1 MKKVLKKLPLIVL
14 ALVLVLAIKDK
25 TYAATYGKLT
35 YEVKNDGTI
44 KITDCDENASGALTI
59 PDTINGKKVTGIGY
73 RAFYDCRSLTSITIL
88 EGVTSIGQEA
98 FFGCSGL
105 TSLTISNSVTSIG
118 YMAFR
123 ECRSLTSITIP
134 NSVTSIGDR
143 AFWYCKSLTSITIPS
158 SVTNIG
164 SCAFG
169 TCSSLISI
177 NVSDNNKYY
186 CDVDGV
192 LFNKDKT
199 EIIKFP
205 GKKEGTNYKIP
216 NSVTSIGNGAFD
228 DCRSLTSITIP
239 NSVTSIGNEAFE
251 GCSSLTS
258 ITIPNSV
265 TSIGN
270 EAFYGCSGLTSITI
284 PNSVTSIGN
293 GAFEVC
299 SSLTNITIPE
309 GVTSI
314 DESTFSGCSSLT
326 NITIPEGV
334 TSIGRDAFSF
344 CRSLTSI
351 TMPDSLMSI
360 GIGAF
365 DNCNSLTSIT
375 IPNGVTSIGAAA
387 FHDCSSLTNIN
398 VSNNNKNYSSVDGV
412 LFNKDK
418 TEIIKYPVK
427 KKGTSYD
434 IPDSVTSIG
443 YEAFYNCRDLTSIAI
458 PEKVTSIGAH
468 AFEYCISLTN
478 ITIPEGVTSI
488 DIYTF
493 YCCDSLTNITI
504 PEGVTSIGNWALSG
518 CSSLTSINV
527 SDNNKNYSS
536 IDGVLFNKDKTEI
549 IMYPYRKESTS
560 YDIPNSVTSI
570 GRYAFEY
577 CNILTNITIPNS
589 VTSIESDAIYDCSN
603 LTRLA
608 IPSSVTSIGNQAFI
622 FCKSLEKVLCLG
634 NASKLGSDAFKGCS
648 SNLKIYAKNGLT
660 GYDANGWENYSDKIV
675 RYDESLKKITF
686 TSRKQ
691 TEKIE
696 LSNAVF
702 KSIAS
707 IKSYEIED
715 KSIVSVDSSGN
726 VIPLKNGTTNV
737 KAVVQYFDGT
747 KVNLTEK
754 IVVNVKSTGVAIKP
768 STWSFVDKYQSP
780 TKKMAAKVQ
789 PIDTAFQDVTWKS
802 SNTKVAT
809 VDSSGNVTAVGNGT
823 CKITATTKDGYNKS
837 VSSDVTVDI
846 KAESINL
853 DKTSLE
859 ITNLGVK
866 EKLKADVSPSFS
878 TINRPVKWSSSDT
891 NVAKVD
897 NDGNVTPVGNGTC
910 KITAT
915 TADGTNLSASCDIT
929 VKVATGISLNV
940 TSYKITNVS
949 QTLALVAS
957 LKPDDLENKKVEW
970 RSSNTGI
977 ATVDENGNVTPVGS
991 GSCKI
996 TATTTD
1002 GTNLSASCNLVVDVK
1017 VKSISFNSTSYTIT
1031 DLAQTPSFEP
1041 NITPS
1046 IASKNV
1052 TWRSSNTGI
1061 ATVNSKGVI
1070 KAVSNGTCKVT
1081 ATTTDGTNLSAS
1093 MDVIVDIKAKSV
1105 ALDKTSLNITS
1116 NNEKNKLNV
1125 AISPIQA
1132 SQKVNWK
1139 SSNEKIARV
1148 DGNGNVT
1155 AVGNGTCKITA
1166 TTTDGTN
1173 KTASCDVKVDIKAES
1188 IGFSLTSYKITDL
1201 AQTPSFTA
1209 KILPENT
1216 ANKNVTWKSSDTS
1229 IATVSSSGVIKAVSN
1244 GTCKITAT
1252 TKDGTNLSAS
1262 MDVIVDIKAKSVAL
1276 DKTSMQIT
1284 SQNSINKLVATVTP
1298 SQASQKVA
1306 WSSSNGKIATVDSK
1320 GRVKAVSN
1328 GKCKIIATT
1337 TDGTNRTAS
1346 CDVTVDVKFVTGISF
1361 DFNSYTITNVNQT
1374 PVFRPN
1380 ITPSDAEDKNVRW
1393 SSSNTKVATVSSS
1406 GVIKAAG
1413 NGTCKI
1419 TATTTDGTNLSAS
1432 FNITVNIKAT
1442 KITLDKT
1449 KIELTTGKETEK
1461 ITSSIEPSIA
1471 NKAVKY
1477 TSSNTSIATVSS
1489 DGVVTAVGSG
1499 TCRIIATTTD
1509 GSKVTASCDVTV
1521 DIKTTGMKLDKTNY
1535 TFNKAE
1541 TIKINPVI
1549 TPSKASK
1556 KLTWTSSN
1564 TKVAIVS
1571 SDGKVTPVGK
1581 GTCKITATTTDGTNL
1596 SASCNITSN
1605 VEYQKGDVNR
1615 DGKVNTL
1622 DVYYAMKGIVNGTLT
1637 DEEKVILDVNGDSKA
1652 NTLDINII
1660 MRYIV
1665 GQIDS
1670 L

>member
-1 MKKVLKKLPLIVL
+1 MKKVLKKLPLLIL

-25 TYAATYGKLT
+25 TYAATYGDLT
-35 YEVKNDGTI
+35 YEVQNDGTI
-44 KITDCDENASGALTI
+44 KITDCDGNASGALTI
-59 PDTINGKKVTGIGY
+59 PSTIGGKKVTSIGY
-73 RAFYDCRSLTSITIL
+73 HAFYDGSSLTSITIP
-88 EGVTSIGQEA
+88 EGVTSIDSYAFDDCSSLTSINVSENNKNYCSVDGVLFNKDKTELIQYPIKKEGTSYKIPNSVTSIGDSAFRRCKNLTSITIPEGITSIGYDAFYMCSSLTSINVSENNKNYCSVDGVLFNKDKTELIQYPIKKEGTSYKIPNSVTSIGDSVFRCCENLTSITIPNSVTSIGQEA
-98 FFGCSGL
+98 FWGCS
-105 TSLTISNSVTSIG
+105 SLISITIPNSVTSIG
-118 YMAFR
+118 DSAFFCCENLTSITIPEGVTSIGR
-123 ECRSLTSITIP
+123 YAFDECSSLTSITIP
-134 NSVTSIGDR
+134 NSVTSIGD
-143 AFWYCKSLTSITIPS
+143 
-158 SVTNIG
+158 
-164 SCAFG
+164 
-169 TCSSLISI
+169 
-177 NVSDNNKYY
+177 
-186 CDVDGV
+186 
-192 LFNKDKT
+192 
-199 EIIKFP
+199 
-205 GKKEGTNYKIP
+205 
-216 NSVTSIGNGAFD
+216 GAFRR
-228 DCRSLTSITIP
+228 CKNLTSITIP
-239 NSVTSIGNEAFE
+239 NSVTSIGDSAFWGCSSLTNITIPEGITSIGDDAFYMCSSLTSINVSENNKNYCSVDGVLFNKDKTELIQYPIKKEGTSYKIPNSVTSIGDRIFRWCENLTSITIPNSVTSIGQEAFL

-265 TSIGN
+265 TSI
-270 EAFYGCSGLTSITI
+270 EKWVFAD
-284 PNSVTSIGN
+284 
-293 GAFEVC
+293 C
-299 SSLTNITIPE
+299 SSLT
-309 GVTSI
+309 S
-314 DESTFSGCSSLT
+314 
-326 NITIPEGV
+326 ITIPEGV
-334 TSIGRDAFSF
+334 TSIGSYAFYDCS
-344 CRSLTSI
+344 SLTNITIPNSVTSI
-351 TMPDSLMSI
+351 W
-360 GIGAF
+360 
-365 DNCNSLTSIT
+365 DNCFEDCSSLTSIT
-375 IPNGVTSIGAAA
+375 IPEGVTSIGHGV
-387 FHDCSSLTNIN
+387 FNSCGNLTSIN
-398 VSNNNKNYSSVDGV
+398 VSENNKNYCSVDGV

-418 TEIIKYPVK
+418 TEIIKYPEGK
-427 KKGTSYD
+427 DGASY
-434 IPDSVTSIG
+434 
-443 YEAFYNCRDLTSIAI
+443 
-458 PEKVTSIGAH
+458 K
-468 AFEYCISLTN
+468 
-478 ITIPEGVTSI
+478 IPEGVTRIENSAFNQCNNL
-488 DIYTF
+488 T
-493 YCCDSLTNITI
+493 SLTISNGVINI
-504 PEGVTSIGNWALSG
+504 A
-518 CSSLTSINV
+518 
-527 SDNNKNYSS
+527 D
-536 IDGVLFNKDKTEI
+536 
-549 IMYPYRKESTS
+549 
-560 YDIPNSVTSI
+560 
-570 GRYAFEY
+570 YAFY
-577 CNILTNITIPNS
+577 SC
-589 VTSIESDAIYDCSN
+589 ES
-603 LTRLA
+603 
-608 IPSSVTSIGNQAFI
+608 F
-622 FCKSLEKVLCLG
+622 EKILCLG
-634 NASKLGSDAFKGCS
+634 DAPKLGSKSFDGCS

-660 GYDANGWENYSDKIV
+660 GYDANGWEKYSDKIV
-675 RYDESLKKITF
+675 RYDESLKKNSVTF

-726 VIPLKNGTTNV
+726 VTPLKNGATNV

-754 IVVNVKSTGVAIKP
+754 IVVNVKSTGLVINP

-780 TKKMAAKVQ
+780 TKKMVAKVQ

-823 CKITATTKDGYNKS
+823 CKITATTTDGYNKS
-837 VSSDVTVDI
+837 GSSDVTVDI

-853 DKTSLE
+853 DKTSLDF
-859 ITNLGVK
+859 TNLGVN

-915 TADGTNLSASCDIT
+915 T
-929 VKVATGISLNV
+929 
-940 TSYKITNVS
+940 
-949 QTLALVAS
+949 
-957 LKPDDLENKKVEW
+957 
-970 RSSNTGI
+970 
-977 ATVDENGNVTPVGS
+977 
-991 GSCKI
+991 
-996 TATTTD
+996 
-1002 GTNLSASCNLVVDVK
+1002 
-1017 VKSISFNSTSYTIT
+1017 
-1031 DLAQTPSFEP
+1031 
-1041 NITPS
+1041 
-1046 IASKNV
+1046 
-1052 TWRSSNTGI
+1052 
-1061 ATVNSKGVI
+1061 
-1070 KAVSNGTCKVT
+1070 
-1081 ATTTDGTNLSAS
+1081 
-1093 MDVIVDIKAKSV
+1093 
-1105 ALDKTSLNITS
+1105 
-1116 NNEKNKLNV
+1116 
-1125 AISPIQA
+1125 
-1132 SQKVNWK
+1132 
-1139 SSNEKIARV
+1139 
-1148 DGNGNVT
+1148 
-1155 AVGNGTCKITA
+1155 
-1166 TTTDGTN
+1166 TDGTN

-1188 IGFSLTSYKITDL
+1188 INFNISSYKITDL

-1216 ANKNVTWKSSDTS
+1216 ANKKVIWKSSDTS
-1229 IATVSSSGVIKAVSN
+1229 IATANPSTGVIKAVSN

-1252 TKDGTNLSAS
+1252 TTDGTNLSAS
-1262 MDVIVDIKAKSVAL
+1262 VDVIVDIKANSVAL

-1284 SQNSINKLVATVTP
+1284 SKNSINKLVATVTP

-1306 WSSSNGKIATVDSK
+1306 WSSSNGNIAKVDSK
-1320 GRVKAVSN
+1320 GRVTPVSN
-1328 GKCKIIATT
+1328 GTCKIIAIT

-1346 CDVTVDVKFVTGISF
+1346 CDVTVDIKFVTGISF

-1521 DIKTTGMKLDKTNY
+1521 NIKTTGMKLDKTNY

-1596 SASCNITSN
+1596 SAICNITSN

-1615 DGKVNTL
+1615 DGKVNVS
-1622 DVYYAMKGIVNGTLT
+1622 DVLYTMNKYMKGILT
-1637 DEEKVILDVNGDSKA
+1637 EEEKVIAEVTGDGRVNMNDVYRILAYAMGKIS
-1652 NTLDINII
+1652 
-1660 MRYIV
+1660 
-1665 GQIDS
+1665 S

>member
-1 MKKVLKKLPLIVL
+1 MKKVLKKLPLLVL
-14 ALVLVLAIKDK
+14 ALVLILAIKDK
-25 TYAATYGKLT
+25 TYAATYGDLT
-35 YEVKNDGTI
+35 YEVQDDGTI
-44 KITDCDENASGALTI
+44 KITDCNESASGALTI
-59 PDTINGKKVTGIGY
+59 PSTIDGKKVT
-73 RAFYDCRSLTSITIL
+73 
-88 EGVTSIGQEA
+88 SIGKKA
-98 FFGCSGL
+98 FEHCRKL
-105 TSLTISNSVTSIG
+105 TN
-118 YMAFR
+118 
-123 ECRSLTSITIP
+123 ITIP
-134 NSVTSIGDR
+134 NSVTSIGEDAFAYCSSLTNITIPNSVTSIEEYAFDSCISLTNITIPDSVTSIGRCAFWNCNMLTSITIPDGVTSIGEDAFAYCSSLTSITIPGNVTSIDSCAFLGCRSLTSINVSNNNKNYSTIDGILFNKDKTEIITYPAKKKETSYDIPNSVTSIGNGTFAYCSSLTNIIIPNSVTSIGRYTFEDCNSLTSITIPDSVTSIGYSAFESCNSLTNITIPNSVTSIGHR
-143 AFWYCKSLTSITIPS
+143 AFAYCSSLTNITISDSVTSIGKDAFRDCSSLTSITIPEGVTSIGIGTFNNCSSLTSINVSDNNKNYSSIEGVLFNKDKTDIIKYPAKKKETSYDIPNAVTYIGDYAFEDCSSLTNITIPNSVTTIRYSAFEDCRNLTSITIPS
-158 SVTNIG
+158 SVTSI
-164 SCAFG
+164 
-169 TCSSLISI
+169 SSATFI
-177 NVSDNNKYY
+177 
-186 CDVDGV
+186 
-192 LFNKDKT
+192 
-199 EIIKFP
+199 
-205 GKKEGTNYKIP
+205 
-216 NSVTSIGNGAFD
+216 
-228 DCRSLTSITIP
+228 
-239 NSVTSIGNEAFE
+239 
-251 GCSSLTS
+251 
-258 ITIPNSV
+258 
-265 TSIGN
+265 
-270 EAFYGCSGLTSITI
+270 GCSGLTSITI

-293 GAFEVC
+293 IAFR
-299 SSLTNITIPE
+299 
-309 GVTSI
+309 
-314 DESTFSGCSSLT
+314 GCSSLT
-326 NITIPEGV
+326 NITIP
-334 TSIGRDAFSF
+334 
-344 CRSLTSI
+344 
-351 TMPDSLMSI
+351 
-360 GIGAF
+360 
-365 DNCNSLTSIT
+365 
-375 IPNGVTSIGAAA
+375 NGVTSIDYGT
-387 FHDCSSLTNIN
+387 FYDCSSLTNI
-398 VSNNNKNYSSVDGV
+398 
-412 LFNKDK
+412 
-418 TEIIKYPVK
+418 T
-427 KKGTSYD
+427 

-443 YEAFYNCRDLTSIAI
+443 I
-458 PEKVTSIGAH
+458 
-468 AFEYCISLTN
+468 
-478 ITIPEGVTSI
+478 
-488 DIYTF
+488 
-493 YCCDSLTNITI
+493 
-504 PEGVTSIGNWALSG
+504 
-518 CSSLTSINV
+518 
-527 SDNNKNYSS
+527 
-536 IDGVLFNKDKTEI
+536 
-549 IMYPYRKESTS
+549 
-560 YDIPNSVTSI
+560 
-570 GRYAFEY
+570 YAF
-577 CNILTNITIPNS
+577 
-589 VTSIESDAIYDCSN
+589 YDCS
-603 LTRLA
+603 
-608 IPSSVTSIGNQAFI
+608 
-622 FCKSLEKVLCLG
+622 SLEKVLCLG
-634 NASKLGSDAFKGCS
+634 NTSKLGSGAFKKCS

-675 RYDESLKKITF
+675 RYDETLKDKSVTF
-686 TSRKQ
+686 TRKSQ
-691 TEKIE
+691 TKNVE
-696 LSNAVF
+696 LSNDIL
-702 KSIAS
+702 KSLAS

-715 KSIVSVDSSGN
+715 KSIASVDSSGK
-726 VIPLKNGTTNV
+726 VTPLKNGTTNV
-737 KAVVQYFDGT
+737 KVVVQYFEGT
-747 KVNLTEK
+747 KVNLTEE
-754 IVVNVKSTGVAIKP
+754 IVV
-768 STWSFVDKYQSP
+768 DY
-780 TKKMAAKVQ
+780 
-789 PIDTAFQDVTWKS
+789 
-802 SNTKVAT
+802 
-809 VDSSGNVTAVGNGT
+809 
-823 CKITATTKDGYNKS
+823 
-837 VSSDVTVDI
+837 
-846 KAESINL
+846 KAESISL
-853 DKTSLE
+853 DKTN
-859 ITNLGVK
+859 ITLNNNK
-866 EKLKADVSPSFS
+866 
-878 TINRPVKWSSSDT
+878 PVK
-891 NVAKVD
+891 
-897 NDGNVTPVGNGTC
+897 
-910 KITAT
+910 
-915 TADGTNLSASCDIT
+915 L
-929 VKVATGISLNV
+929 
-940 TSYKITNVS
+940 
-949 QTLALVAS
+949 
-957 LKPDDLENKKVEW
+957 
-970 RSSNTGI
+970 
-977 ATVDENGNVTPVGS
+977 
-991 GSCKI
+991 
-996 TATTTD
+996 
-1002 GTNLSASCNLVVDVK
+1002 
-1017 VKSISFNSTSYTIT
+1017 
-1031 DLAQTPSFEP
+1031 
-1041 NITPS
+1041 
-1046 IASKNV
+1046 
-1052 TWRSSNTGI
+1052 
-1061 ATVNSKGVI
+1061 
-1070 KAVSNGTCKVT
+1070 
-1081 ATTTDGTNLSAS
+1081 
-1093 MDVIVDIKAKSV
+1093 
-1105 ALDKTSLNITS
+1105 
-1116 NNEKNKLNV
+1116 NEKVLPEYTNNK
-1125 AISPIQA
+1125 
-1132 SQKVNWK
+1132 KVNWK
-1139 SSNEKIARV
+1139 SSDEKIARV

-1155 AVGNGTCKITA
+1155 AVENGTCKITA

-1262 MDVIVDIKAKSVAL
+1262 VDIIVDIKAKSVAL
-1276 DKTSMQIT
+1276 NKTSMQIT

-1499 TCRIIATTTD
+1499 TCRIIATPTD

-1596 SASCNITSN
+1596 SAICNITSN

>member
-1 MKKVLKKLPLIVL
+1 MKKVLKKLPLLIL

-25 TYAATYGKLT
+25 TYAATYGDLT
-35 YEVKNDGTI
+35 YEVQNDGTI
-44 KITDCDENASGALTI
+44 KITDCDGNASGALTI
-59 PDTINGKKVTGIGY
+59 PSTIGGKKVTSIGY
-73 RAFYDCRSLTSITIL
+73 HAFYDGSSLTSITIP
-88 EGVTSIGQEA
+88 EGVTSIDSYAFDDCSSLTSINVSENNKNYCSVDGVLFNKDKTELIQYPIKKEGTSYKIPNSVTSIGDSAFRRCKNLTSITIPEGITSIGYDAFYMCSSLTSINVSENNKNYCSVDGVLFNKDKTELIQYPIKKEGTSYKIPNSVTSIGDSVFRCCENLTSITIPNSVTSIGQEA
-98 FFGCSGL
+98 FWGCS
-105 TSLTISNSVTSIG
+105 SLISITIPNSVTSIG
-118 YMAFR
+118 DSAFFCCENLTSITIPEGVTSIGR
-123 ECRSLTSITIP
+123 YAFDECSSLTSITIP
-134 NSVTSIGDR
+134 NSVTSIGD
-143 AFWYCKSLTSITIPS
+143 
-158 SVTNIG
+158 
-164 SCAFG
+164 
-169 TCSSLISI
+169 
-177 NVSDNNKYY
+177 
-186 CDVDGV
+186 
-192 LFNKDKT
+192 
-199 EIIKFP
+199 
-205 GKKEGTNYKIP
+205 
-216 NSVTSIGNGAFD
+216 GAFRR
-228 DCRSLTSITIP
+228 CKNLTSITIP
-239 NSVTSIGNEAFE
+239 NSVTSIGDSAFWGCSSLTNITIPEGITSIGDDAFYMCSSLTSINVSENNKNYCSVDGVLFNKDKTELIQYPIKKEGTSYKIPNSVTSIGDRIFRWCENLTSITIPNSVTSIGQEAFL

-265 TSIGN
+265 TSI
-270 EAFYGCSGLTSITI
+270 EKWVFAD
-284 PNSVTSIGN
+284 
-293 GAFEVC
+293 C
-299 SSLTNITIPE
+299 SSLT
-309 GVTSI
+309 S
-314 DESTFSGCSSLT
+314 
-326 NITIPEGV
+326 ITIPEGV
-334 TSIGRDAFSF
+334 TSIGSYAFY
-344 CRSLTSI
+344 
-351 TMPDSLMSI
+351 
-360 GIGAF
+360 
-365 DNCNSLTSIT
+365 
-375 IPNGVTSIGAAA
+375 
-387 FHDCSSLTNIN
+387 DCSSLTNITIPNSVTSIWDNCFEDCSSLTSIN
-398 VSNNNKNYSSVDGV
+398 VSENNKNYCSVDGV

-418 TEIIKYPVK
+418 TEIIKYPEGK
-427 KKGTSYD
+427 DGASY
-434 IPDSVTSIG
+434 
-443 YEAFYNCRDLTSIAI
+443 
-458 PEKVTSIGAH
+458 K
-468 AFEYCISLTN
+468 
-478 ITIPEGVTSI
+478 IPEGVTRIENSAFNQCNNL
-488 DIYTF
+488 T
-493 YCCDSLTNITI
+493 SLTISNGVINI
-504 PEGVTSIGNWALSG
+504 A
-518 CSSLTSINV
+518 
-527 SDNNKNYSS
+527 D
-536 IDGVLFNKDKTEI
+536 
-549 IMYPYRKESTS
+549 
-560 YDIPNSVTSI
+560 
-570 GRYAFEY
+570 YAFY
-577 CNILTNITIPNS
+577 SC
-589 VTSIESDAIYDCSN
+589 ES
-603 LTRLA
+603 
-608 IPSSVTSIGNQAFI
+608 F
-622 FCKSLEKVLCLG
+622 EKILCLG
-634 NASKLGSDAFKGCS
+634 DAPKLGSKSFDGCS

-660 GYDANGWENYSDKIV
+660 GYDANGWEKYSDKIV
-675 RYDESLKKITF
+675 RYDESLKKNSVTF

-696 LSNAVF
+696 LSNDAF
-702 KSIAS
+702 KEIAS

-726 VIPLKNGTTNV
+726 VTPLKNGTTNV

-754 IVVNVKSTGVAIKP
+754 IVVNVKSTGVAINP

-780 TKKMAAKVQ
+780 TKKMVAKVQ

-809 VDSSGNVTAVGNGT
+809 VDNSGNVTAVGNGT
-823 CKITATTKDGYNKS
+823 CKITATTTDGYS
-837 VSSDVTVDI
+837 SSGSSDVTVDI

-853 DKTSLE
+853 DKTSLDF
-859 ITNLGVK
+859 TNLGVN

-897 NDGNVTPVGNGTC
+897 NDGN
-910 KITAT
+910 
-915 TADGTNLSASCDIT
+915 
-929 VKVATGISLNV
+929 
-940 TSYKITNVS
+940 
-949 QTLALVAS
+949 
-957 LKPDDLENKKVEW
+957 
-970 RSSNTGI
+970 
-977 ATVDENGNVTPVGS
+977 
-991 GSCKI
+991 
-996 TATTTD
+996 
-1002 GTNLSASCNLVVDVK
+1002 
-1017 VKSISFNSTSYTIT
+1017 
-1031 DLAQTPSFEP
+1031 
-1041 NITPS
+1041 ITP
-1046 IASKNV
+1046 
-1052 TWRSSNTGI
+1052 
-1061 ATVNSKGVI
+1061 
-1070 KAVSNGTCKVT
+1070 
-1081 ATTTDGTNLSAS
+1081 
-1093 MDVIVDIKAKSV
+1093 
-1105 ALDKTSLNITS
+1105 
-1116 NNEKNKLNV
+1116 
-1125 AISPIQA
+1125 
-1132 SQKVNWK
+1132 
-1139 SSNEKIARV
+1139 
-1148 DGNGNVT
+1148 
-1155 AVGNGTCKITA
+1155 VGNGTCKITA

-1188 IGFSLTSYKITDL
+1188 INFNISSYKITDL

-1216 ANKNVTWKSSDTS
+1216 ANKKVIWKSSDTS
-1229 IATVSSSGVIKAVSN
+1229 IATANPSTGVIKAVSN

-1252 TKDGTNLSAS
+1252 TTDGTNLSAS
-1262 MDVIVDIKAKSVAL
+1262 MDIIVDIKANSVAL

-1298 SQASQKVA
+1298 SQANQKVA
-1306 WSSSNGKIATVDSK
+1306 WSSSNGNIAKVDSK
-1320 GRVKAVSN
+1320 GRVTPVSN
-1328 GKCKIIATT
+1328 GTCKIIATT

-1346 CDVTVDVKFVTGISF
+1346 CDVTVDIKFVTGISF

-1432 FNITVNIKAT
+1432 FNIIVNIKAT

-1471 NKAVKY
+1471 NKNVKY
-1477 TSSNTSIATVSS
+1477 TSSDESIATVSS

-1499 TCRIIATTTD
+1499 TCKITAAPTD

-1596 SASCNITSN
+1596 SSSCNITSN

>member
-1 MKKVLKKLPLIVL
+1 MKKVLKKLPLLIL

-25 TYAATYGKLT
+25 TYAATYGDLT
-35 YEVKNDGTI
+35 YEVQNDGTI
-44 KITDCDENASGALTI
+44 KITDCDGNASGALTI
-59 PDTINGKKVTGIGY
+59 PSTIGGKKVTSIGY
-73 RAFYDCRSLTSITIL
+73 HAFYDGSSLTSITIP
-88 EGVTSIGQEA
+88 EGVTSIDSYAFDDCSSLTSINVSENNKNYCSVDGVLFNKDKTELIQYPIKKEGTSYKIPNSVTSIGDSAFRRCKNLTSITIPEGITSIGYDAFYMCSSLTSINVSENNKNYCSVDGVLFNKDKTELIQYPIKKEGTSYKIPNSVTSIGDSVFRCCENLTSITIPNSVTSIGQEA
-98 FFGCSGL
+98 FWGCS
-105 TSLTISNSVTSIG
+105 SLISITIPNSVTSIG
-118 YMAFR
+118 DSAFFCCENLTSITIPEGVTSIGR
-123 ECRSLTSITIP
+123 YAFDECSSLTSITIP
-134 NSVTSIGDR
+134 NSVTSIGD
-143 AFWYCKSLTSITIPS
+143 
-158 SVTNIG
+158 
-164 SCAFG
+164 
-169 TCSSLISI
+169 
-177 NVSDNNKYY
+177 
-186 CDVDGV
+186 
-192 LFNKDKT
+192 
-199 EIIKFP
+199 
-205 GKKEGTNYKIP
+205 
-216 NSVTSIGNGAFD
+216 GAFRR
-228 DCRSLTSITIP
+228 CKNLTSITIP
-239 NSVTSIGNEAFE
+239 NSVTSIGDSAFWGCSSLTNITIPEGITSIGDDAFYMCSSLTSINVSENNKNYCSVDGVLFNKDKTELIQYPIKKEGTSYKIPNSVTSIGDRIFRWCENLTSITIPNSVTSIGQEAFL

-265 TSIGN
+265 TSI
-270 EAFYGCSGLTSITI
+270 EKWVFA
-284 PNSVTSIGN
+284 
-293 GAFEVC
+293 EC
-299 SSLTNITIPE
+299 SSLT
-309 GVTSI
+309 S
-314 DESTFSGCSSLT
+314 
-326 NITIPEGV
+326 ITIPEGV
-334 TSIGRDAFSF
+334 TSIGSYAFY
-344 CRSLTSI
+344 
-351 TMPDSLMSI
+351 
-360 GIGAF
+360 
-365 DNCNSLTSIT
+365 
-375 IPNGVTSIGAAA
+375 
-387 FHDCSSLTNIN
+387 DCSSLT
-398 VSNNNKNYSSVDGV
+398 S
-412 LFNKDK
+412 
-418 TEIIKYPVK
+418 
-427 KKGTSYD
+427 
-434 IPDSVTSIG
+434 
-443 YEAFYNCRDLTSIAI
+443 
-458 PEKVTSIGAH
+458 
-468 AFEYCISLTN
+468 
-478 ITIPEGVTSI
+478 
-488 DIYTF
+488 
-493 YCCDSLTNITI
+493 ITI

-675 RYDESLKKITF
+675 RYDESLKKNSVTF

-696 LSNAVF
+696 LSNDAF
-702 KSIAS
+702 KEIAS

-726 VIPLKNGTTNV
+726 VTPLKNGTTNV

-754 IVVNVKSTGVAIKP
+754 IVVNVKSTGVAINP

-780 TKKMAAKVQ
+780 TKKMVTKVQ

-809 VDSSGNVTAVGNGT
+809 VDNSGNVTAVGNGT
-823 CKITATTKDGYNKS
+823 CKITATTTDGYS
-837 VSSDVTVDI
+837 SSGSSDVTVDI

-853 DKTSLE
+853 DKTSLDF
-859 ITNLGVK
+859 TNLGVN

-915 TADGTNLSASCDIT
+915 T
-929 VKVATGISLNV
+929 
-940 TSYKITNVS
+940 
-949 QTLALVAS
+949 
-957 LKPDDLENKKVEW
+957 
-970 RSSNTGI
+970 
-977 ATVDENGNVTPVGS
+977 
-991 GSCKI
+991 
-996 TATTTD
+996 
-1002 GTNLSASCNLVVDVK
+1002 
-1017 VKSISFNSTSYTIT
+1017 
-1031 DLAQTPSFEP
+1031 
-1041 NITPS
+1041 
-1046 IASKNV
+1046 
-1052 TWRSSNTGI
+1052 
-1061 ATVNSKGVI
+1061 
-1070 KAVSNGTCKVT
+1070 
-1081 ATTTDGTNLSAS
+1081 
-1093 MDVIVDIKAKSV
+1093 
-1105 ALDKTSLNITS
+1105 
-1116 NNEKNKLNV
+1116 
-1125 AISPIQA
+1125 
-1132 SQKVNWK
+1132 
-1139 SSNEKIARV
+1139 
-1148 DGNGNVT
+1148 
-1155 AVGNGTCKITA
+1155 
-1166 TTTDGTN
+1166 TDGTN

-1188 IGFSLTSYKITDL
+1188 INFNISSYKITDL

-1216 ANKNVTWKSSDTS
+1216 ANKKVIWKSSDTS
-1229 IATVSSSGVIKAVSN
+1229 IATANPSTGVIKAVSN

-1252 TKDGTNLSAS
+1252 TTDGTNLSAS
-1262 MDVIVDIKAKSVAL
+1262 VDVIVDIKANSVAL

-1284 SQNSINKLVATVTP
+1284 SKNSINKLVATVTP

-1306 WSSSNGKIATVDSK
+1306 WSSSNGNIAKVDSK
-1320 GRVKAVSN
+1320 GRVTPVSN
-1328 GKCKIIATT
+1328 GTCKIIAIT

-1346 CDVTVDVKFVTGISF
+1346 CDVTVDIKFVTGISF

-1432 FNITVNIKAT
+1432 FNIIVNIKAT

-1471 NKAVKY
+1471 NKNVKY
-1477 TSSNTSIATVSS
+1477 TSSDESIATVSS

-1499 TCRIIATTTD
+1499 TCKITAAPTD

-1596 SASCNITSN
+1596 SSSCNITSN

-1615 DGKVNTL
+1615 DGKVNVS
-1622 DVYYAMKGIVNGTLT
+1622 DVLYTMNKYMKGILT
-1637 DEEKVILDVNGDSKA
+1637 DEEKELAEVTSDGRVNMNDVYRILAYAMGKIS
-1652 NTLDINII
+1652 
-1660 MRYIV
+1660 
-1665 GQIDS
+1665 S

>member
-1 MKKVLKKLPLIVL
+1 MKKVLKKLPLLIL
-14 ALVLVLAIKDK
+14 ALVLALAIKDK

-35 YEVKNDGTI
+35 YEVQYDGTI
-44 KITDCDENASGALTI
+44 KITDCDRSASGALTI
-59 PDTINGKKVTGIGY
+59 PDTIDGKKVTWIGY
-73 RAFYDCRSLTSITIL
+73 QAFMNCNR
-88 EGVTSIGQEA
+88 
-98 FFGCSGL
+98 
-105 TSLTISNSVTSIG
+105 
-118 YMAFR
+118 
-123 ECRSLTSITIP
+123 LTSITIP
-134 NSVTSIGDR
+134 NSITGIASEAFIDCSSLTNITIPDSVISIGES
-143 AFWYCKSLTSITIPS
+143 AFYFCESLTNITIPDSVISIGYNAFYYCRSLTSI
-158 SVTNIG
+158 
-164 SCAFG
+164 
-169 TCSSLISI
+169 
-177 NVSDNNKYY
+177 NVSNNSKNYSSI
-186 CDVDGV
+186 DGV

-199 EIIKFP
+199 QIISYSA
-205 GKKEGTNYKIP
+205 GKKETSYIIP
-216 NSVTSIGNGAFD
+216 DSVTSIADYAFD
-228 DCRSLTSITIP
+228 NCTRLTSITIP
-239 NSVTSIGNEAFE
+239 EGVTIIGSSAFDNCIRLTSIVIPNGVTSIAYGAFNECRSLTNITIPDSVTYIGAIAFY

-258 ITIPNSV
+258 ITIP
-265 TSIGN
+265 
-270 EAFYGCSGLTSITI
+270 
-284 PNSVTSIGN
+284 
-293 GAFEVC
+293 
-299 SSLTNITIPE
+299 
-309 GVTSI
+309 
-314 DESTFSGCSSLT
+314 
-326 NITIPEGV
+326 
-334 TSIGRDAFSF
+334 
-344 CRSLTSI
+344 
-351 TMPDSLMSI
+351 
-360 GIGAF
+360 
-365 DNCNSLTSIT
+365 
-375 IPNGVTSIGAAA
+375 
-387 FHDCSSLTNIN
+387 
-398 VSNNNKNYSSVDGV
+398 
-412 LFNKDK
+412 
-418 TEIIKYPVK
+418 
-427 KKGTSYD
+427 
-434 IPDSVTSIG
+434 DSVTSVDKYAFVDCIG
-443 YEAFYNCRDLTSIAI
+443 LT
-458 PEKVTSIGAH
+458 G
-468 AFEYCISLTN
+468 
-478 ITIPEGVTSI
+478 
-488 DIYTF
+488 
-493 YCCDSLTNITI
+493 
-504 PEGVTSIGNWALSG
+504 
-518 CSSLTSINV
+518 INV

-549 IMYPYRKESTS
+549 IKYPAKKEGPN
-560 YDIPNSVTSI
+560 YDIPNSVTNI
-570 GRYAFEY
+570 GTSAFY
-577 CNILTNITIPNS
+577 KCSSLTSITIPS
-589 VTSIESDAIYDCSN
+589 G
-603 LTRLA
+603 
-608 IPSSVTSIGNQAFI
+608 VTSIGNYTFFCCSSLKSITIPEKVTSIAYDAFKD
-622 FCKSLEKVLCLG
+622 CSSLSKVLCLG
-634 NASKLGSDAFKGCS
+634 NAPKLGSESFDRCS
-648 SNLKIYAKNGLT
+648 SDLKIYAKNGLT

-675 RYDESLKKITF
+675 RYDETLKDKSVTF

-691 TEKIE
+691 TEKVE
-696 LSNAVF
+696 LSNDIF
-702 KSIAS
+702 KSLAS

-726 VIPLKNGTTNV
+726 VTPLKNGTTNV

-754 IVVNVKSTGVAIKP
+754 IVVNVKSTGVAINP

-780 TKKMAAKVQ
+780 TKKMVAKVQ

-823 CKITATTKDGYNKS
+823 CKITATTTDGYNKS
-837 VSSDVTVDI
+837 GSSDVTVDI

-853 DKTSLE
+853 DKTSLD

-897 NDGNVTPVGNGTC
+897 NDGNVTVVGNGAC

-915 TADGTNLSASCDIT
+915 TADGTNLSASCDVSVGI
-929 VKVATGISLNV
+929 KVQSINFNISRYTISDTAQSPLFKPVISPSNATKKGV
-940 TSYKITNVS
+940 TWS
-949 QTLALVAS
+949 
-957 LKPDDLENKKVEW
+957 
-970 RSSNTGI
+970 SSNTNV
-977 ATVDENGNVTPVGS
+977 ATVSSSGVIKAVSNGT
-991 GSCKI
+991 CKI

-1002 GTNLSASCNLVVDVK
+1002 GTNLSAS
-1017 VKSISFNSTSYTIT
+1017 
-1031 DLAQTPSFEP
+1031 
-1041 NITPS
+1041 
-1046 IASKNV
+1046 
-1052 TWRSSNTGI
+1052 
-1061 ATVNSKGVI
+1061 
-1070 KAVSNGTCKVT
+1070 
-1081 ATTTDGTNLSAS
+1081 
-1093 MDVIVDIKAKSV
+1093 MDIIVDIKAKS
-1105 ALDKTSLNITS
+1105 
-1116 NNEKNKLNV
+1116 
-1125 AISPIQA
+1125 ISF
-1132 SQKVNWK
+1132 
-1139 SSNEKIARV
+1139 SS
-1148 DGNGNVT
+1148 
-1155 AVGNGTCKITA
+1155 
-1166 TTTDGTN
+1166 
-1173 KTASCDVKVDIKAES
+1173 
-1188 IGFSLTSYKITDL
+1188 TSYKITDK
-1201 AQTPSFTA
+1201 AQTPSFTP

-1229 IATVSSSGVIKAVSN
+1229 IATVSSGGVIKAVSN
-1244 GTCKITAT
+1244 GTCKIIAT

-1262 MDVIVDIKAKSVAL
+1262 MDIIVDIKAKSVAL

-1284 SQNSINKLVATVTP
+1284 SKNSINKLVATVTP
-1298 SQASQKVA
+1298 SQANQKVA

-1346 CDVTVDVKFVTGISF
+1346 CDVTVDIKFVTGISF

-1442 KITLDKT
+1442 KITMDKT

-1499 TCRIIATTTD
+1499 TCKITAATTD

-1521 DIKTTGMKLDKTNY
+1521 NIKTTGMKLDKTNY

-1596 SASCNITSN
+1596 SAICNITSN

-1615 DGKVNTL
+1615 DGKVNVS
-1622 DVYYAMKGIVNGTLT
+1622 DVLYTMNKYMKGILT
-1637 DEEKVILDVNGDSKA
+1637 DEEKELAEVTGDERVNMNDVYRILAYAMGKIS
-1652 NTLDINII
+1652 
-1660 MRYIV
+1660 
-1665 GQIDS
+1665 S

>member
-1 MKKVLKKLPLIVL
+1 MKKVLKKLPLLVL
-14 ALVLVLAIKDK
+14 ALVLILAIKDK
-25 TYAATYGKLT
+25 TYAATYGDLT
-35 YEVKNDGTI
+35 YEVQDDGTI
-44 KITDCDENASGALTI
+44 KITDCNESASGALTI
-59 PDTINGKKVTGIGY
+59 PSTIDGKKVT
-73 RAFYDCRSLTSITIL
+73 
-88 EGVTSIGQEA
+88 SIGKKA
-98 FFGCSGL
+98 FEHCRKL
-105 TSLTISNSVTSIG
+105 TN
-118 YMAFR
+118 
-123 ECRSLTSITIP
+123 ITIP
-134 NSVTSIGDR
+134 NSVTSIGEDAFAYCSSLTNITIPNSVTSIEEYAFDSCISLTNITIPDSVTSIGRCAFWNCNMLTSITIPDGVTSIGEDAFAYCSSLTSITIPGNVTSIGSCAFLGCRSLTSINVSNNNKNYSTIDGILFNKDKTEIITYPAKKKETSYDIPNSVTSIGNGTFAYCSSLTNIIIPNSVTSIGRYTFEDCNSLTSITIPDSVTSIGYSAFESCNSLTNITIPNSVTSIGHR
-143 AFWYCKSLTSITIPS
+143 AFAYCSSLTNITISDSVTSIGKDAFRDCSSLTSITIPEGVTSIGIGTFNNCSSLTSINVSDNNKNYSSIEGVLFNKDKTDIIKYPAKKKETSYDIPNAVTYIGDYAFEDCSSLTNITIPNSVTTIRYSAFEDCRNLTSITIPS
-158 SVTNIG
+158 SVTSI
-164 SCAFG
+164 
-169 TCSSLISI
+169 SSATFI
-177 NVSDNNKYY
+177 
-186 CDVDGV
+186 
-192 LFNKDKT
+192 
-199 EIIKFP
+199 
-205 GKKEGTNYKIP
+205 
-216 NSVTSIGNGAFD
+216 
-228 DCRSLTSITIP
+228 
-239 NSVTSIGNEAFE
+239 
-251 GCSSLTS
+251 
-258 ITIPNSV
+258 
-265 TSIGN
+265 
-270 EAFYGCSGLTSITI
+270 GCSGLTSITI

-293 GAFEVC
+293 IAFR
-299 SSLTNITIPE
+299 
-309 GVTSI
+309 
-314 DESTFSGCSSLT
+314 GCSSLT
-326 NITIPEGV
+326 NITIP
-334 TSIGRDAFSF
+334 
-344 CRSLTSI
+344 
-351 TMPDSLMSI
+351 
-360 GIGAF
+360 
-365 DNCNSLTSIT
+365 
-375 IPNGVTSIGAAA
+375 NGVTSIDYGT
-387 FHDCSSLTNIN
+387 FYDCSSLTNI
-398 VSNNNKNYSSVDGV
+398 
-412 LFNKDK
+412 
-418 TEIIKYPVK
+418 T
-427 KKGTSYD
+427 

-443 YEAFYNCRDLTSIAI
+443 I
-458 PEKVTSIGAH
+458 
-468 AFEYCISLTN
+468 
-478 ITIPEGVTSI
+478 
-488 DIYTF
+488 
-493 YCCDSLTNITI
+493 
-504 PEGVTSIGNWALSG
+504 
-518 CSSLTSINV
+518 
-527 SDNNKNYSS
+527 
-536 IDGVLFNKDKTEI
+536 
-549 IMYPYRKESTS
+549 
-560 YDIPNSVTSI
+560 
-570 GRYAFEY
+570 YAF
-577 CNILTNITIPNS
+577 
-589 VTSIESDAIYDCSN
+589 YDCS
-603 LTRLA
+603 
-608 IPSSVTSIGNQAFI
+608 
-622 FCKSLEKVLCLG
+622 SLEKVLCLG
-634 NASKLGSDAFKGCS
+634 NTSKLGSGAFKKCS

-675 RYDESLKKITF
+675 RYDETLKDKSVTF
-686 TSRKQ
+686 TRKSQ
-691 TEKIE
+691 TKNVE
-696 LSNAVF
+696 LSNDIL
-702 KSIAS
+702 KSLAS

-715 KSIVSVDSSGN
+715 KSIASVDSSGK
-726 VIPLKNGTTNV
+726 VTPLKNGTTNV
-737 KAVVQYFDGT
+737 KVVVQYFEGT
-747 KVNLTEK
+747 KVNLTEE
-754 IVVNVKSTGVAIKP
+754 IVV
-768 STWSFVDKYQSP
+768 DY
-780 TKKMAAKVQ
+780 
-789 PIDTAFQDVTWKS
+789 
-802 SNTKVAT
+802 
-809 VDSSGNVTAVGNGT
+809 
-823 CKITATTKDGYNKS
+823 
-837 VSSDVTVDI
+837 
-846 KAESINL
+846 KAESISL
-853 DKTSLE
+853 DKTN
-859 ITNLGVK
+859 ITLNNNK
-866 EKLKADVSPSFS
+866 
-878 TINRPVKWSSSDT
+878 PVK
-891 NVAKVD
+891 
-897 NDGNVTPVGNGTC
+897 
-910 KITAT
+910 
-915 TADGTNLSASCDIT
+915 L
-929 VKVATGISLNV
+929 
-940 TSYKITNVS
+940 
-949 QTLALVAS
+949 
-957 LKPDDLENKKVEW
+957 
-970 RSSNTGI
+970 
-977 ATVDENGNVTPVGS
+977 
-991 GSCKI
+991 
-996 TATTTD
+996 
-1002 GTNLSASCNLVVDVK
+1002 
-1017 VKSISFNSTSYTIT
+1017 
-1031 DLAQTPSFEP
+1031 
-1041 NITPS
+1041 
-1046 IASKNV
+1046 
-1052 TWRSSNTGI
+1052 
-1061 ATVNSKGVI
+1061 
-1070 KAVSNGTCKVT
+1070 
-1081 ATTTDGTNLSAS
+1081 
-1093 MDVIVDIKAKSV
+1093 
-1105 ALDKTSLNITS
+1105 
-1116 NNEKNKLNV
+1116 NEKVLPEYTNNK
-1125 AISPIQA
+1125 
-1132 SQKVNWK
+1132 KVNWK
-1139 SSNEKIARV
+1139 SSDEKIARV

-1155 AVGNGTCKITA
+1155 AVENGTCKITA

-1262 MDVIVDIKAKSVAL
+1262 VDIIVDIKAKSVAL
-1276 DKTSMQIT
+1276 NKTSMQIT

-1442 KITLDKT
+1442 KITMDKT

-1596 SASCNITSN
+1596 SSSCNITSN

>member
-1 MKKVLKKLPLIVL
+1 MKKVLKKLPLLIL

-25 TYAATYGKLT
+25 TYAATYGDLT
-35 YEVKNDGTI
+35 YEVQNDGTI
-44 KITDCDENASGALTI
+44 KITDCDGNASGALTI
-59 PDTINGKKVTGIGY
+59 PSTIGGKKVTSIGY
-73 RAFYDCRSLTSITIL
+73 HAFYDGSSLTSITIP
-88 EGVTSIGQEA
+88 EGVTSIDSYA
-98 FFGCSGL
+98 FDDCS
-105 TSLTISNSVTSIG
+105 
-118 YMAFR
+118 
-123 ECRSLTSITIP
+123 SLTSINVSENNKNYCSVDGVLFNKDKTELIQYPIKKEGTSYKIP

-216 NSVTSIGNGAFD
+216 NSVTSIGNGAF
-228 DCRSLTSITIP
+228 
-239 NSVTSIGNEAFE
+239 
-251 GCSSLTS
+251 
-258 ITIPNSV
+258 
-265 TSIGN
+265 
-270 EAFYGCSGLTSITI
+270 
-284 PNSVTSIGN
+284 
-293 GAFEVC
+293 EVC

-314 DESTFSGCSSLT
+314 DESTFSGCS
-326 NITIPEGV
+326 
-334 TSIGRDAFSF
+334 
-344 CRSLTSI
+344 
-351 TMPDSLMSI
+351 
-360 GIGAF
+360 
-365 DNCNSLTSIT
+365 
-375 IPNGVTSIGAAA
+375 
-387 FHDCSSLTNIN
+387 
-398 VSNNNKNYSSVDGV
+398 
-412 LFNKDK
+412 
-418 TEIIKYPVK
+418 
-427 KKGTSYD
+427 
-434 IPDSVTSIG
+434 
-443 YEAFYNCRDLTSIAI
+443 
-458 PEKVTSIGAH
+458 
-468 AFEYCISLTN
+468 
-478 ITIPEGVTSI
+478 
-488 DIYTF
+488 
-493 YCCDSLTNITI
+493 SLTNITI

-675 RYDESLKKITF
+675 RYDESLKKNSVTF

-696 LSNAVF
+696 LSNDAF
-702 KSIAS
+702 KEIAS

-726 VIPLKNGTTNV
+726 VTPLKNGTTNV

-754 IVVNVKSTGVAIKP
+754 IVVNVKSTGVAINP

-780 TKKMAAKVQ
+780 TKKMVTKVQ

-809 VDSSGNVTAVGNGT
+809 VDNSGNVTAVGNGT
-823 CKITATTKDGYNKS
+823 CKITATTTDGYS
-837 VSSDVTVDI
+837 SSGSSDVTVDI

-853 DKTSLE
+853 DKTSLDF
-859 ITNLGVK
+859 TNLGVN

-915 TADGTNLSASCDIT
+915 T
-929 VKVATGISLNV
+929 
-940 TSYKITNVS
+940 
-949 QTLALVAS
+949 
-957 LKPDDLENKKVEW
+957 
-970 RSSNTGI
+970 
-977 ATVDENGNVTPVGS
+977 
-991 GSCKI
+991 
-996 TATTTD
+996 
-1002 GTNLSASCNLVVDVK
+1002 
-1017 VKSISFNSTSYTIT
+1017 
-1031 DLAQTPSFEP
+1031 
-1041 NITPS
+1041 
-1046 IASKNV
+1046 
-1052 TWRSSNTGI
+1052 
-1061 ATVNSKGVI
+1061 
-1070 KAVSNGTCKVT
+1070 
-1081 ATTTDGTNLSAS
+1081 
-1093 MDVIVDIKAKSV
+1093 
-1105 ALDKTSLNITS
+1105 
-1116 NNEKNKLNV
+1116 
-1125 AISPIQA
+1125 
-1132 SQKVNWK
+1132 
-1139 SSNEKIARV
+1139 
-1148 DGNGNVT
+1148 
-1155 AVGNGTCKITA
+1155 
-1166 TTTDGTN
+1166 TDGTN

-1188 IGFSLTSYKITDL
+1188 INFNISSYKITDL

-1216 ANKNVTWKSSDTS
+1216 ANKKVIWKSSDTS
-1229 IATVSSSGVIKAVSN
+1229 IATANPSTGVIKAVSN

-1252 TKDGTNLSAS
+1252 TTDGTNLSAS
-1262 MDVIVDIKAKSVAL
+1262 VDVIVDIKANSVAL

-1284 SQNSINKLVATVTP
+1284 SKNSINKLVATVTP

-1306 WSSSNGKIATVDSK
+1306 WSSSNGNIAKVDSK
-1320 GRVKAVSN
+1320 GRVTPVSN
-1328 GKCKIIATT
+1328 GTCKIIAIT

-1346 CDVTVDVKFVTGISF
+1346 CDVTVDIKFVTGISF

-1413 NGTCKI
+1413 N
-1419 TATTTDGTNLSAS
+1419 
-1432 FNITVNIKAT
+1432 
-1442 KITLDKT
+1442 
-1449 KIELTTGKETEK
+1449 
-1461 ITSSIEPSIA
+1461 
-1471 NKAVKY
+1471 
-1477 TSSNTSIATVSS
+1477 
-1489 DGVVTAVGSG
+1489 
-1499 TCRIIATTTD
+1499 
-1509 GSKVTASCDVTV
+1509 
-1521 DIKTTGMKLDKTNY
+1521 
-1535 TFNKAE
+1535 
-1541 TIKINPVI
+1541 
-1549 TPSKASK
+1549 
-1556 KLTWTSSN
+1556 
-1564 TKVAIVS
+1564 
-1571 SDGKVTPVGK
+1571 

>member
-1 MKKVLKKLPLIVL
+1 MKKVLKKLPLLIL

-25 TYAATYGKLT
+25 TYAATYGDLT
-35 YEVKNDGTI
+35 YEVQNDGTI
-44 KITDCDENASGALTI
+44 KITDCDGNASGALTI
-59 PDTINGKKVTGIGY
+59 PSTIGGKKVTSIGY
-73 RAFYDCRSLTSITIL
+73 HAFYDGSSLTSITIPEGVTSIDSYAFDDCSSLTSINVSENNKNYCSVDGVLFNKDKTELIQYPIKKEGTSYKIPNSVTSIGDSAFRRCKNLTSITIPEGITSIGYDAFYMCSSLTSINVL
-88 EGVTSIGQEA
+88 ENNKNYCSVDGVLFNKDKTELIQYPIKKEGTSYKIPNSVTSIGDSVFRCCENLTSITIPNSVTSIGQEA
-98 FFGCSGL
+98 FWGCS
-105 TSLTISNSVTSIG
+105 SLISITIPNSVTSIG
-118 YMAFR
+118 DSAFFCCENLTSITIPEGVTSIGR
-123 ECRSLTSITIP
+123 YAFDECSSLTSITIP
-134 NSVTSIGDR
+134 NSVTSIGD
-143 AFWYCKSLTSITIPS
+143 
-158 SVTNIG
+158 
-164 SCAFG
+164 
-169 TCSSLISI
+169 
-177 NVSDNNKYY
+177 
-186 CDVDGV
+186 
-192 LFNKDKT
+192 
-199 EIIKFP
+199 
-205 GKKEGTNYKIP
+205 
-216 NSVTSIGNGAFD
+216 GAFRR
-228 DCRSLTSITIP
+228 CKNLTSITIP
-239 NSVTSIGNEAFE
+239 NSVTSIGDSAFWGCSILTNITIPEGITSIGDDAFYMCSSLTSINVSENNKNYCSVDGVLFNKDKTELIQYPIKKEGTSYKIPNSVTSIGDRIFRWCENLTSITIPNSVTSIGQEAFL

-265 TSIGN
+265 TSI
-270 EAFYGCSGLTSITI
+270 EKWVFAD
-284 PNSVTSIGN
+284 
-293 GAFEVC
+293 C
-299 SSLTNITIPE
+299 SSLT
-309 GVTSI
+309 S
-314 DESTFSGCSSLT
+314 
-326 NITIPEGV
+326 ITIPEGV
-334 TSIGRDAFSF
+334 TSIGSYAFYDCS
-344 CRSLTSI
+344 SLTNITIPNSVTSI
-351 TMPDSLMSI
+351 W
-360 GIGAF
+360 
-365 DNCNSLTSIT
+365 DNCFEDCSSLTSIT
-375 IPNGVTSIGAAA
+375 IPEGVTSIGHGV
-387 FHDCSSLTNIN
+387 FNSCGNLTSIN
-398 VSNNNKNYSSVDGV
+398 VSENNKNYCSVDGV

-418 TEIIKYPVK
+418 TEIIKYPEGK
-427 KKGTSYD
+427 DGASY
-434 IPDSVTSIG
+434 
-443 YEAFYNCRDLTSIAI
+443 
-458 PEKVTSIGAH
+458 K
-468 AFEYCISLTN
+468 
-478 ITIPEGVTSI
+478 IPEGVTRIENSAFNQCNNL
-488 DIYTF
+488 T
-493 YCCDSLTNITI
+493 SLTISNGVINI
-504 PEGVTSIGNWALSG
+504 A
-518 CSSLTSINV
+518 
-527 SDNNKNYSS
+527 D
-536 IDGVLFNKDKTEI
+536 
-549 IMYPYRKESTS
+549 
-560 YDIPNSVTSI
+560 
-570 GRYAFEY
+570 YAFY
-577 CNILTNITIPNS
+577 SC
-589 VTSIESDAIYDCSN
+589 ES
-603 LTRLA
+603 
-608 IPSSVTSIGNQAFI
+608 F
-622 FCKSLEKVLCLG
+622 EKILCLG
-634 NASKLGSDAFKGCS
+634 DAPKLGSKSFDGCS

-660 GYDANGWENYSDKIV
+660 GYDANGWEKYSDKIV
-675 RYDESLKKITF
+675 RYDESLKKNSVTF

-696 LSNAVF
+696 LSNDAF
-702 KSIAS
+702 KEIAS

-726 VIPLKNGTTNV
+726 VTPLKNGTTNV

-754 IVVNVKSTGVAIKP
+754 IVVNVKSTGVAINP

-780 TKKMAAKVQ
+780 TKKMVAKVQ

-809 VDSSGNVTAVGNGT
+809 VDNSGNVTAVGNGT
-823 CKITATTKDGYNKS
+823 CKITATTTDGYS
-837 VSSDVTVDI
+837 SSGSSDVTVDI

-853 DKTSLE
+853 DKTSLDF
-859 ITNLGVK
+859 TNLGVN

-915 TADGTNLSASCDIT
+915 T
-929 VKVATGISLNV
+929 
-940 TSYKITNVS
+940 
-949 QTLALVAS
+949 
-957 LKPDDLENKKVEW
+957 
-970 RSSNTGI
+970 
-977 ATVDENGNVTPVGS
+977 
-991 GSCKI
+991 
-996 TATTTD
+996 
-1002 GTNLSASCNLVVDVK
+1002 
-1017 VKSISFNSTSYTIT
+1017 
-1031 DLAQTPSFEP
+1031 
-1041 NITPS
+1041 
-1046 IASKNV
+1046 
-1052 TWRSSNTGI
+1052 
-1061 ATVNSKGVI
+1061 
-1070 KAVSNGTCKVT
+1070 
-1081 ATTTDGTNLSAS
+1081 
-1093 MDVIVDIKAKSV
+1093 
-1105 ALDKTSLNITS
+1105 
-1116 NNEKNKLNV
+1116 
-1125 AISPIQA
+1125 
-1132 SQKVNWK
+1132 
-1139 SSNEKIARV
+1139 
-1148 DGNGNVT
+1148 
-1155 AVGNGTCKITA
+1155 
-1166 TTTDGTN
+1166 TDGTN

-1188 IGFSLTSYKITDL
+1188 INFNISSYKITDL

-1216 ANKNVTWKSSDTS
+1216 ANKKVIWKSSDTS
-1229 IATVSSSGVIKAVSN
+1229 IATANPSTGVIKAVSN

-1252 TKDGTNLSAS
+1252 TTDGTNLSAS
-1262 MDVIVDIKAKSVAL
+1262 MDIIVDIKAKSVAL

-1284 SQNSINKLVATVTP
+1284 SKNSINKLVATVTP
-1298 SQASQKVA
+1298 SQANQKVA

-1374 PVFRPN
+1374 PVFNPN

-1521 DIKTTGMKLDKTNY
+1521 NIKTTGMKLDKTNY

-1596 SASCNITSN
+1596 SAICNITSN

-1615 DGKVNTL
+1615 DGKVNVS
-1622 DVYYAMKGIVNGTLT
+1622 DVLYTMNKYMKGILT
-1637 DEEKVILDVNGDSKA
+1637 EEEKVIAEVTGDGRVNMNDVYRILAYAMGKIS
-1652 NTLDINII
+1652 
-1660 MRYIV
+1660 
-1665 GQIDS
+1665 S

>member
-1 MKKVLKKLPLIVL
+1 MKKVLKKLPLLVL
-14 ALVLVLAIKDK
+14 ALVLILAIKDK
-25 TYAATYGKLT
+25 TYAATYGDLT
-35 YEVKNDGTI
+35 YEVQDDGTI
-44 KITDCDENASGALTI
+44 KITDCNESASGALTI
-59 PDTINGKKVTGIGY
+59 PSTIDGKKVT
-73 RAFYDCRSLTSITIL
+73 
-88 EGVTSIGQEA
+88 SIGKKA
-98 FFGCSGL
+98 FEHCRKL
-105 TSLTISNSVTSIG
+105 TN
-118 YMAFR
+118 
-123 ECRSLTSITIP
+123 ITIP
-134 NSVTSIGDR
+134 NSVTSIGEDAFAYCSSLTNITIPNSVTSIEEYAFDSCISLTNITIPDSVTSIGRCAFWNCNMLTSITIPDGVTSIGEDAFAYCSSLTSITIPGNVTSIGSCAFLGCRSLTSINVSNNNKNYSTIDGILFNKDKTEIITYPAKKKETSYDIPNSVTSIGNGTFAYCSSLTNIIIPNSVTSIGRYTFEDCNSLTSITIPDSVTSIGYSAFESCNSLTNITIPNSVTSIGHR
-143 AFWYCKSLTSITIPS
+143 AFAYCSSLTNITISDSVTSIGKDAFRDCSSLTSITIPEGVTSIGIGTFNNCSSLTSINVSDNNKNYSSIEGVLFNKDKTDIIKYPAKKKETSYDIPNAVTYIGDYAFEDCSSLTNITIPNSVTTIRYSAFEDCRNLTSITIPS
-158 SVTNIG
+158 SVTSI
-164 SCAFG
+164 
-169 TCSSLISI
+169 SSATFI
-177 NVSDNNKYY
+177 
-186 CDVDGV
+186 
-192 LFNKDKT
+192 
-199 EIIKFP
+199 
-205 GKKEGTNYKIP
+205 
-216 NSVTSIGNGAFD
+216 
-228 DCRSLTSITIP
+228 
-239 NSVTSIGNEAFE
+239 
-251 GCSSLTS
+251 
-258 ITIPNSV
+258 
-265 TSIGN
+265 
-270 EAFYGCSGLTSITI
+270 GCSGLTSITI

-293 GAFEVC
+293 IAFR
-299 SSLTNITIPE
+299 
-309 GVTSI
+309 
-314 DESTFSGCSSLT
+314 GCSSLT
-326 NITIPEGV
+326 NITIP
-334 TSIGRDAFSF
+334 
-344 CRSLTSI
+344 
-351 TMPDSLMSI
+351 
-360 GIGAF
+360 
-365 DNCNSLTSIT
+365 
-375 IPNGVTSIGAAA
+375 NGVTSIDYGT
-387 FHDCSSLTNIN
+387 FYDCSSLTNI
-398 VSNNNKNYSSVDGV
+398 
-412 LFNKDK
+412 
-418 TEIIKYPVK
+418 T
-427 KKGTSYD
+427 

-443 YEAFYNCRDLTSIAI
+443 I
-458 PEKVTSIGAH
+458 
-468 AFEYCISLTN
+468 
-478 ITIPEGVTSI
+478 
-488 DIYTF
+488 
-493 YCCDSLTNITI
+493 
-504 PEGVTSIGNWALSG
+504 
-518 CSSLTSINV
+518 
-527 SDNNKNYSS
+527 
-536 IDGVLFNKDKTEI
+536 
-549 IMYPYRKESTS
+549 
-560 YDIPNSVTSI
+560 
-570 GRYAFEY
+570 YAF
-577 CNILTNITIPNS
+577 
-589 VTSIESDAIYDCSN
+589 YDCS
-603 LTRLA
+603 
-608 IPSSVTSIGNQAFI
+608 
-622 FCKSLEKVLCLG
+622 SLEKVLCLG
-634 NASKLGSDAFKGCS
+634 NTSKLGSGAFKKCS

-675 RYDESLKKITF
+675 RYDETLKDKSVTF
-686 TSRKQ
+686 TRKSQ
-691 TEKIE
+691 TKNVE
-696 LSNAVF
+696 LSNDIL
-702 KSIAS
+702 KSLAS

-715 KSIVSVDSSGN
+715 KSIASVDSSGK
-726 VIPLKNGTTNV
+726 VTPLKNGTTNV
-737 KAVVQYFDGT
+737 KVVVQYFEGT
-747 KVNLTEK
+747 KVNLTEE
-754 IVVNVKSTGVAIKP
+754 IVV
-768 STWSFVDKYQSP
+768 DY
-780 TKKMAAKVQ
+780 
-789 PIDTAFQDVTWKS
+789 
-802 SNTKVAT
+802 
-809 VDSSGNVTAVGNGT
+809 
-823 CKITATTKDGYNKS
+823 
-837 VSSDVTVDI
+837 
-846 KAESINL
+846 KAESISL
-853 DKTSLE
+853 DKTN
-859 ITNLGVK
+859 ITLNNNK
-866 EKLKADVSPSFS
+866 
-878 TINRPVKWSSSDT
+878 PVK
-891 NVAKVD
+891 
-897 NDGNVTPVGNGTC
+897 
-910 KITAT
+910 
-915 TADGTNLSASCDIT
+915 L
-929 VKVATGISLNV
+929 
-940 TSYKITNVS
+940 
-949 QTLALVAS
+949 
-957 LKPDDLENKKVEW
+957 
-970 RSSNTGI
+970 
-977 ATVDENGNVTPVGS
+977 
-991 GSCKI
+991 
-996 TATTTD
+996 
-1002 GTNLSASCNLVVDVK
+1002 
-1017 VKSISFNSTSYTIT
+1017 
-1031 DLAQTPSFEP
+1031 
-1041 NITPS
+1041 
-1046 IASKNV
+1046 
-1052 TWRSSNTGI
+1052 
-1061 ATVNSKGVI
+1061 
-1070 KAVSNGTCKVT
+1070 
-1081 ATTTDGTNLSAS
+1081 
-1093 MDVIVDIKAKSV
+1093 
-1105 ALDKTSLNITS
+1105 
-1116 NNEKNKLNV
+1116 NEKVLPEYTNNK
-1125 AISPIQA
+1125 
-1132 SQKVNWK
+1132 KVNWK
-1139 SSNEKIARV
+1139 SSDEKIARV

-1155 AVGNGTCKITA
+1155 AVENGTCKITA

-1262 MDVIVDIKAKSVAL
+1262 VDIIVDIKAKSVAL
-1276 DKTSMQIT
+1276 NKTSMQIT

-1596 SASCNITSN
+1596 SSSCNITSN